1 MTLCERCG
9 NYPNI
14 CGCAEADALAAEL
27 AAKDKRLAEAEIILA
42 KLRKYSPSMYREMA
56 HEARCEIAAR
66 ATDSASGVQK

>member
-14 CGCAEADALAAEL
+14 CGCAEADALEA
-27 AAKDKRLAEAEIILA
+27 RLAEAEIILA
-42 KLRKYSPSMYREMA
+42 KLQKYSPSMYREMA

-66 ATDSASGVQK
+66 ATDSAELVQK